1 MRALPGCGSGGRR
14 SEGRAVNGLA
24 ARGIAVTRGR
34 SGAWLRWG
42 LFAIAT
48 ALIVWAVVRQWSGV
62 SDSLA
67 TVGWPRVVLATGL
80 ALAALGCNTLSWRSV
95 MKAVGLEAP
104 LREASGVFLVSQAG
118 KYVPGA
124 VWPVIAQSEFARA
137 HGVSRARATVGSLV
151 AMAVGVVMAAVVGAV
166 ALAVFSPGAVL
177 TYWWAL
183 LIAAALVVTLIPS
196 VLSRLLT
203 IALRVLRRQGE
214 VPRIGGRALAASAA
228 WSALNWA
235 ALGAQAWVLL
245 RALGGVD
252 ASFGLAT
259 GAFALAWLVGFL
271 AVFAPAGGVVREG
284 ALVLLLGSVVT
295 QPQAFAFALLSRFA
309 MTLADA
315 IGLAL
320 GAALRRSR
328 RGLPDHTAAP

>member
-1 MRALPGCGSGGRR
+1 MTRARLGP
-14 SEGRAVNGLA
+14 
-24 ARGIAVTRGR
+24 
-34 SGAWLRWG
+34 WLRWG
-42 LFAIAT
+42 LFAVAVVVIA
-48 ALIVWAVVRQWSGV
+48 WAVISQWDDV
-62 SDSLA
+62 SESLA
-67 TVGWPRVVLATGL
+67 TVGWLRVDLATGL
-80 ALAALGCNTLSWRSV
+80 ALLALGFNTLSWRAV
-95 MKAVGLEAP
+95 MMSVGLEAP

-124 VWPVIAQSEFARA
+124 VWPVLAQAEFARA

-166 ALAVFSPGAVL
+166 ALATFSPGSIGE
-177 TYWWAL
+177 YWWVL
-183 LIAAALVVTLIPS
+183 LVAAALAVTLVPP
-196 VLSRLLT
+196 VLSRLLGL
-203 IALRVLRRQGE
+203 ALKVLKRQGE
-214 VPRIGGRALAASAA
+214 VPRIGGRALAASAG

-245 RALGGVD
+245 TALGGSE
-252 ASFGLAT
+252 ATYGIAT

-284 ALVLLLGSVVT
+284 ALVILLGSVVT

-315 IGLAL
+315 IGLGL
-320 GAALRRSR
+320 GALARRSR
-328 RGLPDHTAAP
+328 RDARDRTAAP

>member
-1 MRALPGCGSGGRR
+1 M
-14 SEGRAVNGLA
+14 V
-24 ARGIAVTRGR
+24 GIAVNRGR
-34 SGAWLRWG
+34 AAAWLRWG
-42 LFAIAT
+42 LFALATGLIA
-48 ALIVWAVVRQWSGV
+48 WAVARQWSGV
-62 SDSLA
+62 SESLA
-67 TVGWPRVVLATGL
+67 TVGWPRVLLATGL
-80 ALAALGCNTLSWRSV
+80 ALAALGFNTMSWRSV
-95 MKAVGLEAP
+95 MKSVGLQAP

-166 ALAVFSPGAVL
+166 ALAVFSPGAVV

-183 LIAAALVVTLIPS
+183 LIAAVLVVTLIPP
-196 VLSRLLT
+196 VLSRLLK
-203 IALRVLRRQGE
+203 IALKVLRRQGE
-214 VPRIGGRALAASAA
+214 VPRIGGRALAASAG

-235 ALGAQAWVLL
+235 ALGAQAWILI
-245 RALGGVD
+245 RALGGD

-259 GAFALAWLVGFL
+259 GAFALAWLVGFVV
-271 AVFAPAGGVVREG
+271 VFAPAGVGPREY
-284 ALVLLLGSVVT
+284 ALVLLLGSAVT
-295 QPQAFAFALLSRFA
+295 RPEALAFALLSRFA

-320 GAALRRSR
+320 GGFARRSR
-328 RGLPDHTAAP
+328 RAQPDRTAAP